1 MTIGST
7 TSTTPTASSGASATT
22 ANSAM
27 NQLSGNFDTF
37 LQLLTT
43 QLQNQDPLD
52 PMDSNQFTQQLVEF
66 SQVEQQINT
75 NTNLQT
81 LITQGQSQSG
91 AYATGYLGKVVT
103 VSGGEGALTNGQAQW
118 TYNLAAA
125 ATSTTLSVTNA
136 NGQVVYSGAGQ
147 TAAGSNTFTWN
158 GEDLNGNQLPDGTYT
173 LAVNASNAGT
183 AVTTTV
189 SSSGTVSEVN
199 MTGGT
204 PQLVIGAMQV
214 PLTSIGAIQ
223 N

>member
-158 GEDLNGNQLPDGTYT
+158 GEDLNGNQQPDGTYT